1 MKAELVQA
9 ASEVITNQ
17 QNSGEHMKKLTS
29 LLIGCSLAL
38 AGAALAQ
45 QPVEQQ
51 SPSKGK
57 HAPEKAHPA
66 QAQPKSNAAKPQ
78 APPASHQGATQQHG
92 TTHNAG
98 ATKEHGATTQQGIRP
113 FPLRTPV
120 QARDEHAATNEP
132 QAPPASHQRATQ
144 QHGTTH
150 NAGATKEHGATTQQG
165 IRPFPLRTPVQ
176 ARDEHAAT
184 NEPGA
189 GKSANA
195 PAHQESATSPKT
207 DESADTSTPNARQ
220 QRVEQRRKG
229 MKGQAPASKT
239 STNPEAPAAGA
250 APAGAAAGKQNMQA
264 NAGAK
269 AKKPDPQKVQQI
281 KTQHANFR
289 AQPKPQQVPAVTF
302 NQNYRIERSEQW
314 QGPQYEVFRS
324 YHPEWHEQ
332 GWYHSHYN
340 RVELI
345 GGGYYFWNAGYW
357 YPAWGYS
364 PSAQYYAYDGPIYV
378 GHRAEPPDK
387 VIADV
392 QAVLQEMGYYSGEV
406 DGLLG
411 PMTREALT
419 AYQAD
424 QGLTTTAVID
434 EPTLDSLGMS

>member
-1 MKAELVQA
+1 
-9 ASEVITNQ
+9 
-17 QNSGEHMKKLTS
+17 MKKLTS

-57 HAPEKAHPA
+57 HAPEKTHAP
-66 QAQPKSNAAKPQ
+66 QAQPKPNAAKPE
-78 APPASHQGATQQHG
+78 APAAKQHG
-92 TTHNAG
+92 AVKEHPATHEPG
-98 ATKEHGATTQQGIRP
+98 AMKEHGAT
-113 FPLRTPV
+113 
-120 QARDEHAATNEP
+120 
-132 QAPPASHQRATQ
+132 
-144 QHGTTH
+144 
-150 NAGATKEHGATTQQG
+150 NAHGA
-165 IRPFPLRTPVQ
+165 
-176 ARDEHAAT
+176 A

-189 GKSANA
+189 GKGQKA
-195 PAHQESATSPKT
+195 PAKEESATAPKS
-207 DESADTSTPNARQ
+207 DVSGQDGSAATPSVRQ
-220 QRVEQRRKG
+220 QRIEQRRKG
-229 MKGQAPASKT
+229 MKGPAAAEKT
-239 STNPEAPAAGA
+239 STNPAAPAAAAGA
-250 APAGAAAGKQNMQA
+250 GRAPSAPATGQQNAQA
-264 NAGAK
+264 NAAAK

-289 AQPKPQQVPAVTF
+289 AQPKPQQVPAVTY
-302 NQNYRIERSEQW
+302 NQNYRIEGSDRW
-314 QGPQYEVFRS
+314 QGPQYQVFRS
-324 YHPEWHEQ
+324 YHPEWHDQ

-392 QAVLQEMGYYSGEV
+392 QAVLQEMGYYTGEV

-411 PMTREALT
+411 PLTREALT
-419 AYQAD
+419 AYQTD
-424 QGLTTTAVID
+424 NGLTTTAAID
-434 EPTLDSLGMS
+434 QPTLDSLDMG